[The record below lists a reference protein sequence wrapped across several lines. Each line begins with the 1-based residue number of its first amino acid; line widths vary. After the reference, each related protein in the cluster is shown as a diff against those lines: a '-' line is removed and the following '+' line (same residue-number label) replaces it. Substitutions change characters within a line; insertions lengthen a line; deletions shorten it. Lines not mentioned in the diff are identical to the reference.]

1 LIADFFMLAAAARVD
16 LLVEKLDSTI
26 VMQVATARVEEVLP
40 SISKLSCS
48 EDRGGGGRFIREN
61 QKNPT

>member
-48 EDRGGGGRFIREN
+48 EDRGGERFIREN